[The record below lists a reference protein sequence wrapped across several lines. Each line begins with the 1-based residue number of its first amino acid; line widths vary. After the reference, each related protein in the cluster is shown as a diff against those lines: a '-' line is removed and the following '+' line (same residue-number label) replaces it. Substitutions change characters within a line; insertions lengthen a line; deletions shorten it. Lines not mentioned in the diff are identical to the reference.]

1 MWEGSVKW
9 SLMAGLSQLV
19 LRVSG
24 SYGVFSKGLSRT
36 LLIFFDLAWRLRI
49 RFPYL
54 YVIASMMFNV
64 RLQVHIEIHWLTLTS
79 CCFDISPRWTQS
91 PVMALNSMVST
102 DFINEAHE
110 LPIARRHTDKNMLTG
125 TPLGIICV
133 KWTSASS
140 EEMARTV
147 WWYIS
152 HSFILFYLF

>member
-1 MWEGSVKW
+1 MTSGHESVKR

-64 RLQVHIEIHWLTLTS
+64 RLQV
-79 CCFDISPRWTQS
+79 
-91 PVMALNSMVST
+91 
-102 DFINEAHE
+102 
-110 LPIARRHTDKNMLTG
+110 
-125 TPLGIICV
+125 
-133 KWTSASS
+133 
-140 EEMARTV
+140 
-147 WWYIS
+147 
-152 HSFILFYLF
+152 